1 MDWAAYQPMSE
12 YATAQRASSTRGE
25 LRAALREAVDEAF
38 DKVLHHGGCDA
49 IFYSLRPS
57 YERLPRRSRKREND
71 PGRHARR
78 TNLRT
83 AKPAAVTAWQGLDTH
98 LATID
103 TIGRIAA
110 QFGPRTGNFP
120 QIEEYA
126 LGDGF
131 RLDDRAIW
139 CTDGPNLELDSAVFR
154 RPGPGTA
161 QPVVPAAGAATH
173 VDSAR
178 DRYREWASGQWE
190 RQHAGPVASVLDE
203 NGKIRELPRPK
214 TPIGQRLP

>member
-12 YATAQRASSTRGE
+12 YATAQLASSTRGE
-25 LRAALREAVDEAF
+25 LRQRSEKLSTEAF
-38 DKVLHHGGCDA
+38 HKALHDGGCDA
-49 IFYSLRPS
+49 IRDSLRPS
-57 YERLPRRSRKREND
+57 YDTAAEAISKARELIPAD
-71 PGRHARR
+71 TPAEQF
-78 TNLRT
+78 LRT

-110 QFGPRTGNFP
+110 QFGPRIGNFP

-154 RPGPGTA
+154 RPDQGHRTSPWFRLPVRLHTSTRRGTA
-161 QPVVPAAGAATH
+161 T
-173 VDSAR
+173 
-178 DRYREWASGQWE
+178 ASGQ
-190 RQHAGPVASVLDE
+190 AASGNASTPD
-203 NGKIRELPRPK
+203 RWPPSSTK
-214 TPIGQRLP
+214 TARYANCRGRKPL

>member
-1 MDWAAYQPMSE
+1 LFGGRIGRDQASRFRDRLGSRVVRRPQRIANGIT
-12 YATAQRASSTRGE
+12 TA
-25 LRAALREAVDEAF
+25 V
-38 DKVLHHGGCDA
+38 
-49 IFYSLRPS
+49 
-57 YERLPRRSRKREND
+57 
-71 PGRHARR
+71 
-78 TNLRT
+78 RT

-131 RLDDRAIW
+131 RLDARAIW

-154 RPGPGTA
+154 RPDQGHRTSPWFRL
-161 QPVVPAAGAATH
+161 PVRLHT

>member
-1 MDWAAYQPMSE
+1 
-12 YATAQRASSTRGE
+12 
-25 LRAALREAVDEAF
+25 
-38 DKVLHHGGCDA
+38 
-49 IFYSLRPS
+49 
-57 YERLPRRSRKREND
+57 
-71 PGRHARR
+71 
-78 TNLRT
+78 LRT

-131 RLDDRAIW
+131 RLDARAIW

-154 RPGPGTA
+154 RPDQGHRTSPWFRL
-161 QPVVPAAGAATH
+161 PVRLHT